1 MKCVICK
8 FSQTEEGKV
17 TVALHRGETVLI
29 IKDVPAN
36 ICKNCGEY
44 YLDEIVTNRVFAQAE
59 EAVNRHAELE
69 ILRYAA

>member
-1 MKCVICK
+1 MKCVIYK
-8 FSQTEEGKV
+8 FSQFEEGKV
-17 TVALHRGETVLI
+17 TVTLQRGETVVI
-29 IKDVPAN
+29 IEDVPAN
-36 ICKNCGEY
+36 ICKNYGEY

>member
-1 MKCVICK
+1 MICK
-8 FSQTEEGKV
+8 FSQIEEGKV
-17 TVALHRGETVLI
+17 TVTLQRGETVVI

-59 EAVNRHAELE
+59 EAANRHAELE

>member
-8 FSQTEEGKV
+8 FSQIEEGKV
-17 TVALHRGETVLI
+17 TVTLQRGETVVI

>member
-8 FSQTEEGKV
+8 FSQIEEGKV
-17 TVALHRGETVLI
+17 TVTLQRGETVVI

-59 EAVNRHAELE
+59 AEHVNENETLFSN
-69 ILRYAA
+69 I